1 MNALR
6 EMPVEIADEL
16 PGVEC
21 RVAFLKAACFAIGE
35 LSDAD
40 LVLADAKAWL
50 GLYYWTQDLEDMLH
64 RLNTLANS
72 D

>member
-1 MNALR
+1 
-6 EMPVEIADEL
+6 MPGEIADEL
-16 PGVEC
+16 PRVEC

-50 GLYYWTQDLEDMLH
+50 RLYYWTQDLEDMLH
-64 RLNTLANS
+64 RLNKLTNPA
-72 D
+72 